1 MEHFSS
7 SAVKSGEDTSKSGN
21 LHFSM
26 DYDSGYISHN
36 HESNLDSSL
45 DINEKIINTMNNR
58 PIYLSEDALLET
70 PQVHKYANISLEIE
84 KEDFE
89 ETRHVFSSPF
99 LNNSSNEISASVT
112 SRDISYSGFE
122 TDQTN
127 MSVEVPACKKIV
139 VDKASVQNTK
149 TMYSSPDLNDI
160 KREIIRDT
168 QQTKNLAFNN
178 ITNTLS
184 SEQKKKLTLVFSKEG
199 KENFFSV
206 KRKYPSLTP
215 DKSINDSNGSFLLP
229 TPRKFDNNSKIESE
243 HESINE
249 STSITSSSELSESVR
264 SESFS
269 QGNDLAESYM
279 EESLSVIL
287 EDESNFTQN
296 SSTNNITESVSV
308 YFDYSMSESKSE
320 KLVENVKSGIIEGN
334 NVGENLTENVA
345 LLTCEPISSEQIDQ
359 AVAELRQPIPIETQ
373 CEPTIVTTNVG
384 VLDKSRKSPQNYLG
398 SDSSTEFIGFDSAHK
413 AISSKN
419 NNCSKE
425 ESNNTNN
432 EWSKHENK
440 ELLENTGSITENSI
454 NLITS
459 VVTETLEHVLKDGS
473 HSDIKDLIFKKV
485 NEALEISKN
494 ETPSSSKSIR
504 ESPVVYKEPNSWRKL
519 STSTIQSVA
528 STPDKSS
535 TNQINSS
542 LSPDLFSEDIV
553 EQKSQE
559 PSLPIVS
566 PPKERN
572 VVKKDYMLLRRTQN
586 NLKGVL
592 PPRSVTVTQFSI
604 ADMLERLKMNKK
616 YLWNNSTAVS
626 SKTDRQSHSLL
637 ITCSEEEAKTREFP
651 DVLMDR
657 CLGLHHNRSRFSEKI
672 EDLCGRYGSRYVG
685 AETQSSCTVFETHV
699 TSPMKRRNIK
709 PQWNTKS
716 PGKRLSHLA
725 RRKITFSSA
734 NLQSGNSFLA
744 GSRARQILVDAKKM
758 DLLSRRKSP
767 RKSPR
772 KTPRKTPGK
781 SPRIKTRT
789 PSSSAKKKL
798 AMRFRKVTGEIEK
811 SSTKTSSDGSLC
823 AKRTLF
829 HSPDEDK
836 KLLTRLLPSTSGSSL
851 ANEIKRSTTKR
862 ALFMSPS
869 KSSPLKNMGF
879 KRSPIKRLD
888 FGNEKKRKRDDSVD
902 EQPSKFAR
910 CHSENMPLSTLAD
923 VKMLSTRTKSD
934 LNISQS
940 RHIKELTTNHKK
952 KLQLA
957 IYEAL
962 RSQNVLPT
970 HPQFKVF
977 ASNLGR
983 LTRKLFLMTTADCIG
998 VTEKMLRIARHH
1010 VIAVVKGRSPEE
1022 IYDEFVKNKAKNLKP
1037 QGYVAPEKPSTD
1049 KKEVERKPFTGKS
1062 SFNSESK
1069 VDRIRKAFNFGD
1081 DDNR

>member
-1 MEHFSS
+1 MEHISS
-7 SAVKSGEDTSKSGN
+7 SAFKSSEDTSKSGN

-26 DYDSGYISHN
+26 DYDSGYISHH

-45 DINEKIINTMNNR
+45 DSNDKIINTMNRR

-70 PQVHKYANISLEIE
+70 PQVHKYSNISLEIE

-99 LNNSSNEISASVT
+99 LNNSSNEISTSVA

-127 MSVEVPACKKIV
+127 VSAEVPVCKKIV

-160 KREIIRDT
+160 KREMIRDMHH
-168 QQTKNLAFNN
+168 TKNSAFNN

-184 SEQKKKLTLVFSKEG
+184 SEQKKKLTLVFSKDG

-215 DKSINDSNGSFLLP
+215 DKSINDSTGSFLLP
-229 TPRKFDNNSKIESE
+229 TPKKFDNNSKIESE

-249 STSITSSSELSESVR
+249 TTSFTSSSELSESVR

-269 QGNDLAESYM
+269 QGNELAESYM
-279 EESLSVIL
+279 QESLSVIL
-287 EDESNFTQN
+287 ENESNFTQDI
-296 SSTNNITESVSV
+296 SSNNVTESESV
-308 YFDYSMSESKSE
+308 CFDYSMSESKSE
-320 KLVENVKSGIIEGN
+320 KLVENVKSGIIEEGN
-334 NVGENLTENVA
+334 NVRDNVTENVG
-345 LLTCEPISSEQIDQ
+345 LQTCEPISSEQVEQ
-359 AVAELRQPIPIETQ
+359 PTAEFGEPVPVDTQ
-373 CEPTIVTTNVG
+373 CEV
-384 VLDKSRKSPQNYLG
+384 DKSRNSPRNDLG
-398 SDSSTEFIGFDSAHK
+398 SDSSTEFAGFDSENK
-413 AISSKN
+413 LISSKG

-425 ESNNTNN
+425 ESDNANN
-432 EWSKHENK
+432 ESSKNENK
-440 ELLENTGSITENSI
+440 DLSETTCSMTEDSI

-459 VVTETLEHVLKDGS
+459 VVTETLEHVLKDVD

-504 ESPVVYKEPNSWRKL
+504 ESPVVYKEPKSWRKL

-528 STPDKSS
+528 STPDKSG
-535 TNQINSS
+535 TNPINSS

-553 EQKSQE
+553 EEKSQE
-559 PSLPIVS
+559 PSQPVVS
-566 PPKERN
+566 PPREKN

-592 PPRSVTVTQFSI
+592 PPRSVTVTQFSV
-604 ADMLERLKMNKK
+604 ADMLEKLKTNKK
-616 YLWNNSTAVS
+616 YFWNNSTAVA
-626 SKTDRQSHSLL
+626 SKPASQSHSLL
-637 ITCSEEEAKTREFP
+637 ITCSEEEAKTKEFK

-657 CLGLHHNRSRFSEKI
+657 CLGLHHNRSRFSEKF

-888 FGNEKKRKRDDSVD
+888 FGHEKKRKRDDSID
-902 EQPSKFAR
+902 GEPSKFAR
-910 CHSENMPLSTLAD
+910 RDSSYSENMPLSTLAD
-923 VKMLSTRTKSD
+923 VRTLSTRTKSD
-934 LNISQS
+934 LNVSQN
-940 RHIKELTTNHKK
+940 RQIRELTTNHKK

-977 ASNLGR
+977 AANLGR
-983 LTRKLFLMTTADCIG
+983 LTKQLFLMTTTDCIG

-1022 IYDEFVKNKAKNLKP
+1022 IYEEFMKNKARNLKP
-1037 QGYVAPEKPSTD
+1037 QGYVAPEKPQTE
-1049 KKEVERKPFTGKS
+1049 KKEAERRPFPGKS
-1062 SFNSESK
+1062 NFNSESK